1 MNWTS
6 IPYETQQDD

>member
-6 IPYETQQDD
+6 VPYETQQDD

>member
-6 IPYETQQDD
+6 VYETQQDD

>member
-6 IPYETQQDD
+6 VSYETQQDD

>member
-6 IPYETQQDD
+6 VPYETRHD

>member
-6 IPYETQQDD
+6 VLYETQQDD